1 MLQRDTC
8 RGGQIVCI
16 DEHACLTRAFVLPII
31 TPKISR
37 MTLPD
42 SYRQQGHKR
51 FVVDIWIVVS
61 NKVQQSGN
69 CLSVSLIM
77 KVTTFLADRATN
89 LLNIN
94 RFKPWKSQDNEI
106 CCLERERLNW
116 KIKFC
121 FNQGWL
127 FSLKIHKPSVEFLLL
142 SACMQR
148 VEICPSDGTEDVTG
162 SMIALKGHGFKEGD
176 ARSSGGRIEEKV
188 LWLHYTWDVE
198 WLSRGSLTHLWQNI
212 ASCLKWRNV
221 WEYYTGRS

>member
-1 MLQRDTC
+1 LHDVGPE
-8 RGGQIVCI
+8 GGQEEEIGMVEARTEPRTFRSVRHY
-16 DEHACLTRAFVLPII
+16 DGLQ
-31 TPKISR
+31 ISR

-121 FNQGWL
+121 FNQG
-127 FSLKIHKPSVEFLLL
+127 
-142 SACMQR
+142 
-148 VEICPSDGTEDVTG
+148 
-162 SMIALKGHGFKEGD
+162 
-176 ARSSGGRIEEKV
+176 
-188 LWLHYTWDVE
+188 
-198 WLSRGSLTHLWQNI
+198 
-212 ASCLKWRNV
+212 
-221 WEYYTGRS
+221 